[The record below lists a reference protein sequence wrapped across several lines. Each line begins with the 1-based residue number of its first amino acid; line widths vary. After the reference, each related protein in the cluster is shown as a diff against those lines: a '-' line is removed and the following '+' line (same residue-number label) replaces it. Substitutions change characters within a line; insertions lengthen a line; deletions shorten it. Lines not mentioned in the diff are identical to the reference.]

1 MEGVAWIT
9 VCQFDRW
16 VEDGFVL
23 DWIIDNYT
31 NRPTGN
37 SSSWLSYYTNATGTS
52 MPVINKDLVSTDLY
66 CHLPT
71 HTYFD
76 ISNFLDFLHEYH
88 IECKIFREDWRY
100 ILLLDENGTIS
111 SFTMDLVEPNVALM
125 HDRIDFD
132 VSDLSLEKD
141 CMKELGI
148 RVDIQHKS
156 YLIELETIVDHI
168 KKKRFQVLCP
178 VDDVTQ
184 QRIDKM
190 QARGWV

>member
-31 NRPTGN
+31 NRPT
-37 SSSWLSYYTNATGTS
+37 
-52 MPVINKDLVSTDLY
+52 
-66 CHLPT
+66 
-71 HTYFD
+71 
-76 ISNFLDFLHEYH
+76 
-88 IECKIFREDWRY
+88 
-100 ILLLDENGTIS
+100 DENGTIS